1 MAEESFSN
9 QSGGSVSKTVGGFFK
24 GLLRLIFV
32 LIVGALV
39 GLGLYYGVPWVYQ
52 TLVRPVQQ
60 HEAAIA
66 ALEQQVD
73 REHERLQEENQAL
86 QARVAD
92 LETELTELRET
103 AAVQT
108 QDLSVAEEQAGTLE
122 SRLTQIEEQ
131 LDQQQEALALLQT
144 DLGVQNAALTGQY
157 EALGTGMQRVNRQIV
172 FTQIAQDLLKVRLML
187 LEENPRAAQDALTLA
202 VAHLD
207 RVTADSGEFGQELA
221 GFRERMVALDPLIA
235 ARSFRVTSDLEALWA
250 DVMDLALLAETPEV
264 AVEAVGTP
272 PAGLTPTPYLTVTPY
287 PTPTPFLSPLPTPKP
302 AS

>member
-1 MAEESFSN
+1 MAEKSFSN
-9 QSGGSVSKTVGGFFK
+9 QSGGSALGRFFR

-39 GLGLYYGVPWVYQ
+39 GLGLYYGVPWIYQ

-73 REHERLQEENQAL
+73 QEHERLQEENQAL
-86 QARVAD
+86 QERVAD

-103 AAVQT
+103 TAVQT
-108 QDLSVAEEQAGTLE
+108 QDLSAAEEQAGTLE
-122 SRLTQIEEQ
+122 SRLVQIEEK
-131 LDQQQEALALLQT
+131 LDEQQETLRALQT
-144 DLGVQNAALTGQY
+144 GLGEQTAAAAGQY
-157 EALGTGMQRVNRQIV
+157 EYLEAWAYRVNRQIV
-172 FTQIAQDLLKVRLML
+172 FTQMAQDLLKVRLML
-187 LEENPRAAQDALTLA
+187 LEENPRAAQDALALA
-202 VAHLD
+202 VEHLD

-235 ARSFRVTSDLEALWA
+235 DRSFRVTSDLEALWA
-250 DVMDLALLAETPEV
+250 DVMDLALLAETPEA
-264 AVEAVGTP
+264 AVEAAGTP
-272 PAGLTPTPYLTVTPY
+272 TAGPFPTRTPYLTPTPY

-302 AS
+302 TS